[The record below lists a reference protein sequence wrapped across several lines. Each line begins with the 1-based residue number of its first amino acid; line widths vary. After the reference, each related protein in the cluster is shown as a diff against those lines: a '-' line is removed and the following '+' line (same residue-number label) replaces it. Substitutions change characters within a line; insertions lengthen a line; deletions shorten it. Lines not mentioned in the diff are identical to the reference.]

1 MAKLYKKEEESLL
14 NKKKKREEIKQKNKS
29 EKTKINKNLN
39 GIKQY
44 NNNYMGIYM
53 NQIPPINN
61 QPQGYLDGYQ
71 NIYYYNNINS
81 SYPFPTQMLGYNA
94 YFQSYYMETP
104 KNLEEH
110 INMIYQRGI
119 VNNIIG
125 AFYIKEYQE
134 KLKNNEKR
142 QVPVSMV
149 EFEDEQDNNK
159 IDNNEEKIIK
169 NEKSEDING
178 ESINEE
184 KNKENEKNGEDVKN
198 INENNNEENKEK
210 NELRKPEFI
219 N

>member
-61 QPQGYLDGYQ
+61 QPQGYIDGYP
-71 NIYYYNNINS
+71 NLYYYNNINS
-81 SYPFPTQMLGYNA
+81 SYPFPNQMFGYNT
-94 YFQSYYMETP
+94 YFQPYYMEQP

-110 INMIYQRGI
+110 INIIYQRGI

-125 AFYIKEYQE
+125 AFYIKECQE

-142 QVPVSMV
+142 KVPVAMV
-149 EFEDEQDNNK
+149 ELEDEQGNNNK
-159 IDNNEEKIIK
+159 MDNNEENINQ
-169 NEKSEDING
+169 NEKNNIQE
-178 ESINEE
+178 NEV
-184 KNKENEKNGEDVKN
+184 KNKENEKNGED
-198 INENNNEENKEK
+198 NNNNNNKNEETRDK

>member
-29 EKTKINKNLN
+29 EKTKINKNVN

-61 QPQGYLDGYQ
+61 QPQGYIDGYP
-71 NIYYYNNINS
+71 NLYYYNNINS
-81 SYPFPTQMLGYNA
+81 SYPFPNQMFGYNT
-94 YFQSYYMETP
+94 YFQPYYMEQP

-110 INMIYQRGI
+110 INIIYHRGI

-125 AFYIKEYQE
+125 AFYIKECQE

-142 QVPVSMV
+142 KVPVAMV
-149 EFEDEQDNNK
+149 ELEDEQGNNNKMDNN
-159 IDNNEEKIIK
+159 DENVNQ
-169 NEKSEDING
+169 NEKNDIQ
-178 ESINEE
+178 ENEV
-184 KNKENEKNGEDVKN
+184 KNTENEKNGED
-198 INENNNEENKEK
+198 NNNNNNKNEETRDK

>member
-61 QPQGYLDGYQ
+61 QPQGYIDGYP
-71 NIYYYNNINS
+71 NLYYYNNINS
-81 SYPFPTQMLGYNA
+81 SYPFPNQMFGYNT
-94 YFQSYYMETP
+94 YFQPYYMEQP
-104 KNLEEH
+104 KNLEDH
-110 INMIYQRGI
+110 INIIYQRGI

-142 QVPVSMV
+142 KVPVAMV
-149 EFEDEQDNNK
+149 ELEDEQGNNNKMDNN
-159 IDNNEEKIIK
+159 DENVNQ
-169 NEKSEDING
+169 NEKNDIQ
-178 ESINEE
+178 ENEV
-184 KNKENEKNGEDVKN
+184 KNTENEKNGED
-198 INENNNEENKEK
+198 NNNNNNKNEETRDKT
-210 NELRKPEFI
+210 ELRKPEFI

>member
-14 NKKKKREEIKQKNKS
+14 NKKKKREEIKQKSKS
-29 EKTKINKNLN
+29 EKTKTNKNIN

-53 NQIPPINN
+53 NQIQPVNN
-61 QPQGYLDGYQ
+61 QPQGYIDGYP
-71 NIYYYNNINS
+71 NLYYYNNINS
-81 SYPFPTQMLGYNA
+81 SYPFPTQMFGYNT
-94 YFQSYYMETP
+94 YFQSYMEQP

-110 INMIYQRGI
+110 INLIYQRGI

-125 AFYIKEYQE
+125 AFFIKEYQE

-142 QVPVSMV
+142 TVPVAMV
-149 EFEDEQDNNK
+149 ELEDDQGNNNKMDNNDENINRNDK
-159 IDNNEEKIIK
+159 NDIQENEAK
-169 NEKSEDING
+169 NHQ
-178 ESINEE
+178 
-184 KNKENEKNGEDVKN
+184 NEKNGEDNDN
-198 INENNNEENKEK
+198 INNIKNEETKDK

>member
-29 EKTKINKNLN
+29 EKTKINKNVN

-61 QPQGYLDGYQ
+61 QPQGYIDGYP
-71 NIYYYNNINS
+71 NLYYYNNINS
-81 SYPFPTQMLGYNA
+81 SYPFPNQMFGYNT
-94 YFQSYYMETP
+94 YFQPYYMEQP

-110 INMIYQRGI
+110 INIIYQRGI

-142 QVPVSMV
+142 KVPVAMV
-149 EFEDEQDNNK
+149 ELEDEQGNNNKMDNNDEN
-159 IDNNEEKIIK
+159 INQ
-169 NEKSEDING
+169 NEKNDIQ
-178 ESINEE
+178 ENEV
-184 KNKENEKNGEDVKN
+184 KNTENEKNGED
-198 INENNNEENKEK
+198 NNNNNNKNEETRDK